1 MIRQAF
7 SPSELSCL
15 GTPTRTVR
23 HLRFGRWLHA
33 SEGFAM
39 TNRTAIH
46 PRLHSLIGDVAADV
60 PGDLAREI
68 ECALNEQ
75 NLPTQSATFFARLN
89 AINHA
94 DGEDGQPC
102 ISLTLGASNHA
113 SLRRSL
119 SGLGALL
126 DLLQAADHARNEG
139 GPDEQLGAF
148 HIDGL
153 IVAARQLVR
162 EAHHCLSS
170 GDA

>member
-1 MIRQAF
+1 
-7 SPSELSCL
+7 
-15 GTPTRTVR
+15 
-23 HLRFGRWLHA
+23 
-33 SEGFAM
+33 M

-46 PRLHSLIGDVAADV
+46 PRLHALIGDVAADV

-75 NLPTQSATFFARLN
+75 NLPAQSATFFTCLN

-94 DGEDGQPC
+94 DGDDGQPC
-102 ISLTLGASNHA
+102 NNLNLGASNHA

-126 DLLQAADHARNEG
+126 DLLQAADRARNEG
-139 GPDEQLGAF
+139 GPNEQLGAF

-162 EAHHCLSS
+162 EAHHCLSG

>member
-1 MIRQAF
+1 
-7 SPSELSCL
+7 
-15 GTPTRTVR
+15 
-23 HLRFGRWLHA
+23 
-33 SEGFAM
+33 M
-39 TNRTAIH
+39 TNKAAIH
-46 PRLHSLIGDVAADV
+46 PHLHALIGDIAADV
-60 PGDLAREI
+60 PEGLAREI

-75 NLPTQSATFFARLN
+75 NLPAQSATFFTCLN
-89 AINHA
+89 SINHA
-94 DGEDGQPC
+94 DGDDGQPC

-119 SGLGALL
+119 SGLSALL
-126 DLLQAADHARNEG
+126 DLLQAADRARNDG

-148 HIDGL
+148 HIEGL

>member
-1 MIRQAF
+1 
-7 SPSELSCL
+7 
-15 GTPTRTVR
+15 
-23 HLRFGRWLHA
+23 
-33 SEGFAM
+33 M
-39 TNRTAIH
+39 TNRTAVH
-46 PRLHSLIGDVAADV
+46 PRLHALIGDVAAAA

-75 NLPTQSATFFARLN
+75 NLPAQPATFFTCLN
-89 AINHA
+89 AINRA
-94 DGEDGQPC
+94 DGDDGQPC
-102 ISLTLGASNHA
+102 NSLTLGASNHA

-126 DLLQAADHARNEG
+126 DLLQAADRARNEG
-139 GPDEQLGAF
+139 SPDEQLGAF

-162 EAHHCLSS
+162 EAHHCLSG

>member
-1 MIRQAF
+1 
-7 SPSELSCL
+7 
-15 GTPTRTVR
+15 
-23 HLRFGRWLHA
+23 
-33 SEGFAM
+33 M

-46 PRLHSLIGDVAADV
+46 PRLHALIGDVAADV

-68 ECALNEQ
+68 ECALNEK
-75 NLPTQSATFFARLN
+75 NLPAQSATFFTCLN

-94 DGEDGQPC
+94 DGDDGLPC
-102 ISLTLGASNHA
+102 NSLTLGASNHA
-113 SLRRSL
+113 SLRRSM
-119 SGLGALL
+119 SGLSAVL
-126 DLLQAADHARNEG
+126 DLLQAADRSRNEG

-148 HIDGL
+148 HTDGL

>member
-1 MIRQAF
+1 
-7 SPSELSCL
+7 
-15 GTPTRTVR
+15 
-23 HLRFGRWLHA
+23 
-33 SEGFAM
+33 M

-46 PRLHSLIGDVAADV
+46 PRLHALIGDVAADV
-60 PGDLAREI
+60 PGDVAREI
-68 ECALNEQ
+68 ERALNEQ
-75 NLPTQSATFFARLN
+75 NLPAQSATFFARLN
-89 AINHA
+89 AINQA
-94 DGEDGQPC
+94 DGDDGQPC

-139 GPDEQLGAF
+139 GPNEQLGAF

-162 EAHHCLSS
+162 EAHHCLSG

>member
-1 MIRQAF
+1 
-7 SPSELSCL
+7 
-15 GTPTRTVR
+15 
-23 HLRFGRWLHA
+23 
-33 SEGFAM
+33 M

-46 PRLHSLIGDVAADV
+46 PRLHALIGDVAADV
-60 PGDLAREI
+60 PGDVAREI

-75 NLPTQSATFFARLN
+75 NLPAQSATFFARLN
-89 AINHA
+89 AINQA
-94 DGEDGQPC
+94 DGDDGQPC
-102 ISLTLGASNHA
+102 LSLGASNHA

-139 GPDEQLGAF
+139 GPNEQLGAF

-162 EAHHCLSS
+162 ETHHCLSS

>member
-1 MIRQAF
+1 
-7 SPSELSCL
+7 
-15 GTPTRTVR
+15 
-23 HLRFGRWLHA
+23 
-33 SEGFAM
+33 M

-46 PRLHSLIGDVAADV
+46 PRLRALIGDIAADV

-75 NLPTQSATFFARLN
+75 SLPAQSATFFTCLN

-94 DGEDGQPC
+94 DGDDGQPC
-102 ISLTLGASNHA
+102 SSLTLGASNHA

-162 EAHHCLSS
+162 EAHHCLSG

>member
-1 MIRQAF
+1 
-7 SPSELSCL
+7 
-15 GTPTRTVR
+15 
-23 HLRFGRWLHA
+23 
-33 SEGFAM
+33 M

-89 AINHA
+89 AINRA
-94 DGEDGQPC
+94 DGDDGQPC

-153 IVAARQLVR
+153 IVAVRQLVR